1 MYETLFQTAFYSGE
15 IRQIIW
21 GFKPL
26 NIFQHFSL
34 WKTCKSEIC
43 HLRGLFVHQK
53 KLIWC
58 LPEQKLPYL
67 ETVTRKKSLNQSEKL
82 IQWILLAQSVTPV
95 ELVSLMTP
103 ESEAWCLCPMP
114 CHTNLSQ
121 VSRRRSVA
129 GGCAVCCGRG
139 WGDGSLAQTRGVF
152 WGNML
157 AGSRWETWSILH
169 LPADV
174 GSQSKWSKKA
184 LGIRDWI
191 GFVLSS
197 VLGAGGLCSRIQRTW
212 RQPSAAGEL
221 LAKVKLP
228 HVSQPAK
235 CAYKGVFSFPKQ
247 LFSRVPTLR
256 QTFYLQGAGPLVYR
270 DFSLWS
276 YLCLASLFVSVHL

>member
-43 HLRGLFVHQK
+43 HLRGLFVRQK

-114 CHTNLSQ
+114 CHTNLQSA
-121 VSRRRSVA
+121 VPGVTEE
-129 GGCAVCCGRG
+129 VCC
-139 WGDGSLAQTRGVF
+139 
-152 WGNML
+152 
-157 AGSRWETWSILH
+157 RWLCC
-169 LPADV
+169 
-174 GSQSKWSKKA
+174 
-184 LGIRDWI
+184 
-191 GFVLSS
+191 VLWKGMRWWFSS
-197 VLGAGGLCSRIQRTW
+197 T
-212 RQPSAAGEL
+212 
-221 LAKVKLP
+221 
-228 HVSQPAK
+228 
-235 CAYKGVFSFPKQ
+235 
-247 LFSRVPTLR
+247 
-256 QTFYLQGAGPLVYR
+256 
-270 DFSLWS
+270 D
-276 YLCLASLFVSVHL
+276 